1 MIDKFK
7 KFKLT
12 ACCWYAAAV
21 CAFSFFCYTVQFG
34 NKGKTNQISASM
46 IVYGGIPW
54 NGSKSHRRR
63 YLSREVI
70 CMRH

>member
-21 CAFSFFCYTVQFG
+21 SAFSLFCYIVQFG

-46 IVYGGIPW
+46 ILYGGYLEMAQKVIE
-54 NGSKSHRRR
+54 GGMFHVKS
-63 YLSREVI
+63 YV
-70 CMRH
+70 